1 MKRLDGFLRQRQMI
15 GKHGKDGYKE
25 PIKGIRQKTLCYG
38 SRTLMTE
45 FLLDKNN
52 ILPEHS
58 HPYEQTGY
66 LVKGHILL
74 KIGDTQH
81 DTRPGDSW
89 CIPADLRHGAQIIE
103 DSTAIEIF
111 SPVREDYIPKDAG

>member
-1 MKRLDGFLRQRQMI
+1 MTIVFGQ
-15 GKHGKDGYKE
+15 HNKDGYKK
-25 PIKGIRQKTLCYG
+25 PIKGIRQKTLCFG
-38 SRTLMTE
+38 ERTLMTE
-45 FLLDKNN
+45 FLLDKDN

-74 KIGDTQH
+74 KIGDTKQ

-89 CIPADLRHGAQIIE
+89 CIPADVRHGAQIIE
-103 DSTAIEIF
+103 DSVAIEIF
-111 SPVREDYIPKDAG
+111 SPVREDYIPKDASHL

>member
-1 MKRLDGFLRQRQMI
+1 MTIAFGKRS
-15 GKHGKDGYKE
+15 KDGYKK
-25 PIKGIRQKTLCYG
+25 PIKGVRQKTLCFG
-38 SRTLMTE
+38 ERTLMTE

-81 DTRPGDSW
+81 DTHSGDSW
-89 CIPADLRHGAQIIE
+89 CIPADVRHGAKIIE
-103 DSTAIEIF
+103 DSVAIEIF
-111 SPVREDYIPKDAG
+111 SPVREDYIPKDAT

>member
-1 MKRLDGFLRQRQMI
+1 MKMI
-15 GKHGKDGYKE
+15 FGKHSTNGYKE
-25 PIKGIRQKTLCYG
+25 PLKGIRQKTLVYG
-38 SRTLMTE
+38 KRTLMTE
-45 FLLDKNN
+45 FLLDKNS

-58 HPYEQTGY
+58 HPFEQTGY

-81 DTRPGDSW
+81 DTHPGDSW
-89 CIPADLRHGAQIIE
+89 CIPANLRHGAQIIE